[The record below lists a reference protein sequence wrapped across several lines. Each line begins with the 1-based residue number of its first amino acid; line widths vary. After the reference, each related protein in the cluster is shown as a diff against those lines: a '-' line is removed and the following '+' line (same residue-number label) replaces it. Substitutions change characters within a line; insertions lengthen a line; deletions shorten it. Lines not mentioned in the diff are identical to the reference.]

1 MLGATN
7 DTVNRLHCLWCIPQ
21 LMVVSILDLFEG
33 VSLDIVYVMLMLSPF
48 PTNFDYHTYKVMIII
63 QLIISVG

>member
-33 VSLDIVYVMLMLSPF
+33 VSLDIVYVMLMLSPL
-48 PTNFDYHTYKVMIII
+48 PTNIDYHTK
-63 QLIISVG
+63 